1 MRIPSTA
8 FDFDLP
14 QGRIA
19 QRPRPYEEQRL
30 LVYERASRAI
40 RHHLFSDLPGLL
52 RPGDLLVVNDSKVV
66 PAQLGEGDGP
76 HILLMEPTAA
86 GFNDLHAMC
95 PSKPQVGD
103 RLKLPGATFVVKAK
117 EPSSALRVG
126 DLIPDEPFESLI
138 AFLEACGSPPLPPYV
153 RREPDARD
161 EQDYQTMFAAT
172 PGSIAAPTAGLHFHP
187 ALVSALQ
194 AQGVEMATVTL
205 HVGYGTF
212 RQFQSEYVDGHTM
225 DSESYRVSAAAA
237 GAIWRALRAGRRVIG
252 VGTTATRTLE
262 TIAPQVRAA
271 TSPQELAGKAT
282 LFIYPPYH
290 FQVVGGLV
298 TNFHYPRTPVMSL
311 TAACCGGIDELHRI
325 YREALAHDYQFY
337 SYGDAMLA
345 I

>member
-1 MRIPSTA
+1 MRIPSAA

-14 QGRIA
+14 QERIA

-30 LVYERASRAI
+30 LVYERGARAI
-40 RHHLFSDLPGLL
+40 RHRLFSDLPGLL
-52 RPGDLLVVNDSKVV
+52 RAGDLLVVNDSKVV
-66 PAQLGEGDGP
+66 PAQLGWKDGTS
-76 HILLMEPTAA
+76 ILLMEPTAA
-86 GFNDLHAMC
+86 GFDDLRAIC
-95 PSKPQVGD
+95 PSKPEVGD
-103 RLKLPGATFVVKAK
+103 RLELPGAAFVVKAK
-117 EPSSALRVG
+117 EGLSDLRVG

-138 AFLEACGSPPLPPYV
+138 AFLEACGAPPLPPYV

-161 EQDYQTMFAAT
+161 AQDYQTMFAAA

-194 AQGVEMATVTL
+194 VQGVDVATITL

-225 DSESYRVSAAAA
+225 DTESYCVSAAAA
-237 GAIWRALRAGRRVIG
+237 GAIWRALREGRRVIG

-262 TIAPQVRAA
+262 TIAPHVRTAA
-271 TSPQELAGKAT
+271 SPQGLAGKAT
-282 LFIYPPYH
+282 LFIYPPYR
-290 FQVVGGLV
+290 FQVVSGLI

-311 TAACCGGIDELHRI
+311 TAAFCGGVDELHRI

-345 I
+345 V